1 MSQYQLNFDGL
12 PNEIKATI
20 FQMNKDEDKHKQL
33 LHKCLREMTLLS
45 GICIE
50 YSNFITKCVGWSVW
64 EHFTDYVYW
73 IHLENDDNEGGVFL
87 NEITSPTY
95 ILKKEHIIKYM
106 IKMYRYEYLDSLLI
120 TMHRQEYL
128 DSLL

>member
-1 MSQYQLNFDGL
+1 MSQNELNFDGL

-33 LHKCLREMTLLS
+33 LHKCFYELTHLS
-45 GICIE
+45 DLCR
-50 YSNFITKCVGWSVW
+50 CVSGWSQDSLW
-64 EHFTDYVYW
+64 DHFTDYVFW
-73 IHLENDDNEGGVFL
+73 IHLENDDNQGDTIL

-106 IKMYRYEYLDSLLI
+106 IKMYRYEYLDSLL
-120 TMHRQEYL
+120 
-128 DSLL
+128 

>member
-1 MSQYQLNFDGL
+1 MSHNQLNFDGL

-33 LHKCLREMTLLS
+33 LHKCLYEITHLS
-45 GICIE
+45 DLC
-50 YSNFITKCVGWSVW
+50 SDCSGWSQQSLW
-64 EHFTDYVYW
+64 EHFTDYVFW
-73 IHLENDDNEGGVFL
+73 IHLENDTAWSGGVFL

-106 IKMYRYEYLDSLLI
+106 IKMYRYEYLDSLL
-120 TMHRQEYL
+120 
-128 DSLL
+128 

>member
-1 MSQYQLNFDGL
+1 MSHNQLNFDGL

-33 LHKCLREMTLLS
+33 LHKCFYELTHLS
-45 GICIE
+45 DLCR
-50 YSNFITKCVGWSVW
+50 CVSGWSQDSLW
-64 EHFTDYVYW
+64 DHFTDYVFW
-73 IHLENDDNEGGVFL
+73 IHLENDDQGDTIL

-106 IKMYRYEYLDSLLI
+106 IKMYRYEYLDSLL
-120 TMHRQEYL
+120 
-128 DSLL
+128 

>member
-50 YSNFITKCVGWSVW
+50 YSNYISKCDGCVVWSVW
-64 EHFTDYVYW
+64 DHFTDYVYW

-106 IKMYRYEYLDSLLI
+106 IKMYRYEYLDSLL
-120 TMHRQEYL
+120 
-128 DSLL
+128 

>member
-1 MSQYQLNFDGL
+1 MSYNQLNFDGL

-33 LHKCLREMTLLS
+33 LHKCLYEITLLS
-45 GICIE
+45 GICSE
-50 YSNFITKCVGWSVW
+50 YSNYISKCDGCVVWSVW
-64 EHFTDYVYW
+64 DHFTDYVYW
-73 IHLENDDNEGGVFL
+73 IHLENDGQGDTIL

-106 IKMYRYEYLDSLLI
+106 IKMYRYEYLDSLL
-120 TMHRQEYL
+120 
-128 DSLL
+128 

>member
-1 MSQYQLNFDGL
+1 MSHNKLNFDRLLNFDGL

-33 LHKCLREMTLLS
+33 LHKCLREITLLS

-50 YSNFITKCVGWSVW
+50 YSTGSNLSVYWKYW
-64 EHFTDYVYW
+64 EHFLDYVYW
-73 IHLENDDNEGGVFL
+73 IHLENDDNEGDTIL

-106 IKMYRYEYLDSLLI
+106 IKMYRYEYLDSLL
-120 TMHRQEYL
+120 
-128 DSLL
+128 